1 MATISASRL
10 LEIDPGL
17 AAQVASKLN
26 QELISTAGQQLDLER
41 STYVDLLRAPPQP
54 SLDLAQFRIRLTQV
68 LESYEASLQ
77 AQKAEHVRAALEQRS
92 TRQPSRRPRKEPT
105 AASMRPAVADR
116 LLDPA
121 AFLSA
126 CQAGRLVRVRAY
138 MQAGGHVNKSLVQ
151 APGGETTLGLH
162 AAVRGGHLEVAAKL
176 LSGGA
181 NLTLRSGKD
190 RVSALHVAVSA
201 SAETIDPRLVQLLLQ
216 AGADAHSRD
225 AGRHRTPL
233 LALAAECEATAKVR
247 VANRNSANDTENVQ
261 SVRDEGSD
269 AYLLKKRARIAEL
282 LLAEGGAE
290 VGASDRAGRTPLCY
304 ARAAGPHG
312 TLLLHVLCAR
322 YAMQATETSS
332 PTSPSIAST
341 NQSTSSTGAAAGD
354 ALMAGRNVL
363 KEEGPNA
370 CYRGPACTYC
380 GELFR

>member
-138 MQAGGHVNKSLVQ
+138 MQAGGDVNKSLVQ

-201 SAETIDPRLVQLLLQ
+201 SAETIDPR
-216 AGADAHSRD
+216 
-225 AGRHRTPL
+225 
-233 LALAAECEATAKVR
+233 
-247 VANRNSANDTENVQ
+247 
-261 SVRDEGSD
+261 
-269 AYLLKKRARIAEL
+269 
-282 LLAEGGAE
+282 
-290 VGASDRAGRTPLCY
+290 
-304 ARAAGPHG
+304 
-312 TLLLHVLCAR
+312 
-322 YAMQATETSS
+322 
-332 PTSPSIAST
+332 
-341 NQSTSSTGAAAGD
+341 
-354 ALMAGRNVL
+354 
-363 KEEGPNA
+363 
-370 CYRGPACTYC
+370 
-380 GELFR
+380 